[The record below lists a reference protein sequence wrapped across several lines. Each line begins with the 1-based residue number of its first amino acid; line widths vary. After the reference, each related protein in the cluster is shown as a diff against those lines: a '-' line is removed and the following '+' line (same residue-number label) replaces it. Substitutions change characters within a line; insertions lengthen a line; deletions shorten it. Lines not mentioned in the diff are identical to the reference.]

1 MKGFS
6 ACNRT
11 VARQYGGVFNSTE
24 VKERIIRAFLDE
36 EFRHFKRL
44 KMSGNKKDRKK
55 KKVSKK

>member
-11 VARQYGGVFNSTE
+11 VARKFGGVFNSTE

-36 EFRHFKRL
+36 ELQLMPQKEETY
-44 KMSGNKKDRKK
+44 
-55 KKVSKK
+55 